1 MIIKHSFEGSDHKT
15 LIEGSDHKTLIEVS
29 DHKTLIEVCLQFNV
43 MYVTFPRPIFLRLQV
58 LSGVKPVVYEYTGMD
73 VLEYTK
79 VFYFE

>member
-1 MIIKHSFEGSDHKT
+1 MSSFY
-15 LIEGSDHKTLIEVS
+15 
-29 DHKTLIEVCLQFNV
+29 V
-43 MYVTFPRPIFLRLQV
+43 MYATFPRPIFLRLQV